1 MAFSTSVVEAFVR
14 FIYTAHI
21 GDEFET
27 LVELM
32 KIGNKYLVD
41 AGTFRENRE
50 WRMGWKE
57 DDSSG
62 RVSLTRRLGLYGN
75 CLLRRGRRRNAWC
88 KCHPCVLASEVF
100 KTQLLGGK
108 RGRGRG
114 AQHSM
119 RNSNQVKSA

>member
-41 AGTFRENRE
+41 ALV
-50 WRMGWKE
+50 
-57 DDSSG
+57 DD
-62 RVSLTRRLGLYGN
+62 
-75 CLLRRGRRRNAWC
+75 
-88 KCHPCVLASEVF
+88 CVKKLNLMIS
-100 KTQLLGGK
+100 
-108 RGRGRG
+108 
-114 AQHSM
+114 
-119 RNSNQVKSA
+119 